1 MEEVPTQEQINS
13 LVPVPKESLEID
25 QEKALRWV
33 EAETDPEYQAI
44 KRKIVENIQHV
55 SFHEFKKNAEKVIQE
70 AIDELAKDNE
80 KYALFFDY
88 KPYSSKRWV
97 AELTPML
104 LNSIHQLTLV
114 ISHQHGRGCQET
126 KD

>member
-1 MEEVPTQEQINS
+1 MEEVPTQEQLNS

-55 SFHEFKKNAEKVIQE
+55 SFHEFKENAEKVIQE

-88 KPYSSKRWV
+88 N
-97 AELTPML
+97 LTTV
-104 LNSIHQLTLV
+104 SLTDIL
-114 ISHQHGRGCQET
+114 SL
-126 KD
+126 KK